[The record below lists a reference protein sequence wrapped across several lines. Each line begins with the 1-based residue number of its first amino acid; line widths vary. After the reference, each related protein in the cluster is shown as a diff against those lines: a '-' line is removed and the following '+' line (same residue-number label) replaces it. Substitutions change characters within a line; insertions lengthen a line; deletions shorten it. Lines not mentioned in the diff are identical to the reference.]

1 MKRNSWIVFCFVQLV
16 SLLAAC
22 ALQPEKAP
30 TAAVK
35 TPVEEQPL
43 AQSAGAGS
51 LLKYAQSY
59 AAMPAEAQK
68 REFAQVS
75 AKRRTEYTRMQLAL
89 MAIMPASRYRDIAR
103 AQTILDE
110 HLKAPD
116 SKDEGLRSLAML
128 LKNLLADQQKQED
141 TMQQFAQK
149 LKDEQQRTE
158 MLQKKLDQL
167 LAVEKTMNERRP
179 AK

>member
-1 MKRNSWIVFCFVQLV
+1 
-16 SLLAAC
+16 
-22 ALQPEKAP
+22 
-30 TAAVK
+30 
-35 TPVEEQPL
+35 
-43 AQSAGAGS
+43 
-51 LLKYAQSY
+51 
-59 AAMPAEAQK
+59 MPAEAQK

-149 LKDEQQRTE
+149 LKDEQQRTD

-179 AK
+179 TK